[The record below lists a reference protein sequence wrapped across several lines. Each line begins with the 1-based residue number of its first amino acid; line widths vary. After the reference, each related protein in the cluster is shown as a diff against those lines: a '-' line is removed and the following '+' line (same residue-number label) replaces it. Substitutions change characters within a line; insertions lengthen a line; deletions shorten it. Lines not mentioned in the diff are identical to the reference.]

1 MPAHTV
7 RRLMAIGAMVLLL
20 GAGLC
25 LIDSHRDDGTGVD
38 LCFSMLA
45 LVSAPLPLLL
55 GASGLRVAPARG
67 VRGSSAF
74 FEPLAPPPRV

>member
-1 MPAHTV
+1 
-7 RRLMAIGAMVLLL
+7 MAIGAMVLLL

-25 LIDSHRDDGTGVD
+25 LFDVHHDDGSALD

-67 VRGSSAF
+67 VRSHSAF